1 MALVR
6 QPQDL
11 LGLRTVACRRLEPR
25 ESPTTAWRPA
35 TDLAESADDFILT
48 TDLPG
53 LDLQDLHITV
63 VDNRLTIV
71 GEKKQ
76 TSRSPDTHAHH
87 VERPYGT
94 FQRVLN
100 LPADVNTEKIA
111 ATYRDGVLTVSVP
124 KAEAIKPRQI
134 EVTVS

>member
-11 LGLRTVACRRLEPR
+11 IGRRTDASRRFDP
-25 ESPTTAWRPA
+25 STIPATTWRPA

-53 LDLQDLHITV
+53 LDLQDLHISV
-63 VDNRLTIV
+63 VDNLLTIA

-76 TSRSPDTHAHH
+76 MIPSPDRRTHH

-94 FQRVLN
+94 FRRVLN
-100 LPADVNTEKIA
+100 LPAGVETTQIE